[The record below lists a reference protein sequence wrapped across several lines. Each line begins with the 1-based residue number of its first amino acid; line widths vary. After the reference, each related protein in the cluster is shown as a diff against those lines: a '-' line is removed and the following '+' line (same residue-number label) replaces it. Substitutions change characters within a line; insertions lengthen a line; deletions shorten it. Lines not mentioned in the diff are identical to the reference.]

1 MKSLFGFAVLFFSFD
16 KKNNKKKL
24 EFFSTVLTQSCCV
37 IFIVMENFR
46 GTKVDIMQNL
56 DELIFR

>member
-16 KKNNKKKL
+16 NKNKTKKL
-24 EFFSTVLTQSCCV
+24 EFFHRTHAIMLCHFHCY
-37 IFIVMENFR
+37 